1 MPKLSMGGKVKHY
14 PYTPDGKLA
23 YERDKAKARM
33 SPSSVGW
40 DADEAGLPYVYK
52 YPEAAKRKRPTPKDD
67 QSKRRKLTRVKPK
80 PKKQSPKKKSM
91 GGPSWG
97 EFPKPSK

>member
-14 PYTPDGKLA
+14 AYTPEGKA
-23 YERDKAKARM
+23 QYERDKARLNV
-33 SPSSVGW
+33 SPSMDW
-40 DADEAGLPYVYK
+40 NEDEAGLPYVYK
-52 YPEAAKRKRPTPKDD
+52 NPRAAKRKRPTPKVD
-67 QSKRRKLTRVKPK
+67 QSKRRKPTPVKS
-80 PKKQSPKKKSM
+80 KKQSM

>member
-1 MPKLSMGGKVKHY
+1 MGGKVKHY

-40 DADEAGLPYVYK
+40 DPDEAGLPYVYK
-52 YPEAAKRKRPTPKDD
+52 DPKAAKRKRPTPKEMD
-67 QSKRRKLTRVKPK
+67 QSKKRKSDKPK

>member
-14 PYTPDGKLA
+14 AYTPEGKKS
-23 YERDKAKARM
+23 YERDKAKAKM
-33 SPSSVGW
+33 SPSSMDW

-52 YPEAAKRKRPTPKDD
+52 DPKAAKRKRPTPKEMD
-67 QSKRRKLTRVKPK
+67 QSKKRKSDK
-80 PKKQSPKKKSM
+80 PKKKSM

-97 EFPKPSK
+97 EFPKPTK

>member
-14 PYTPDGKLA
+14 AYTPEGKA
-23 YERDKAKARM
+23 QYERDKAALKM
-33 SPSSVGW
+33 SPKQTGW
-40 DADEAGLPYVYK
+40 NEDEAGLPYVYK
-52 YPEAAKRKRPTPKDD
+52 NPKAARKKRPAPKVD
-67 QSKRRKLTRVKPK
+67 QSKRRKPTPVQS
-80 PKKQSPKKKSM
+80 KKQSM